1 MQGGAAFTF
10 KSATFAVIAMVAIVL
25 HAYEHDAGKKE
36 IEFAAAV
43 AGAAGILYTIWRT
56 VQLSRQSSA
65 ARFAERWNDPT
76 FVERRNDVRLV
87 VQGQKTTSQVSSS
100 NIAAVTNFFEEM
112 SIRIEAREADEAML
126 KRFFKSAVIQSA
138 AVLRDWIAERQKTQP
153 TAYREYLKLAERW
166 KDN

>member
-1 MQGGAAFTF
+1 MRGAAAL
-10 KSATFAVIAMVAIVL
+10 KSATFAVVAIVAVIL
-25 HAYEHDAGKKE
+25 HACEPDPGKKE

-65 ARFAERWNDPT
+65 ARFAERWNEPT
-76 FVERRNDVRLV
+76 FVERRDDVRLL
-87 VQGQKTTSQVSSS
+87 VQGQKTIREVSSS
-100 NIAAVTNFFEEM
+100 SIAAVTNFFEEM

-138 AVLRDWIAERQKTQP
+138 AVLQDWIAERQKKQP